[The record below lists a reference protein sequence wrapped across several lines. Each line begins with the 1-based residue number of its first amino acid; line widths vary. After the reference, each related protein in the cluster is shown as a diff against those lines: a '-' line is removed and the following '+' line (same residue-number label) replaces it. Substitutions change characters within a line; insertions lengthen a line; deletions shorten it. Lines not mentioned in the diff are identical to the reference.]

1 MIRDRRRT
9 SKSDVPIR
17 VDRPGV
23 RRASTQRGP
32 IVHAGGGG
40 VSERAQGMVAGPCAE
55 VDAGGIVGGRGRGAV
70 RLAADAVWWW
80 VGRDPVAAGVRRAW
94 GGGGMTLHPASGA
107 RRRASGGDQ

>member
-32 IVHAGGGG
+32 VVHAGGGG

-55 VDAGGIVGGRGRGAV
+55 VDAGDIVGERGRGAA
-70 RLAADAVWWW
+70 RLAADGVWWR
-80 VGRDPVAAGVRRAW
+80 VGGHPVASGTRR
-94 GGGGMTLHPASGA
+94 GGGGGWREPSP
-107 RRRASGGDQ
+107 S